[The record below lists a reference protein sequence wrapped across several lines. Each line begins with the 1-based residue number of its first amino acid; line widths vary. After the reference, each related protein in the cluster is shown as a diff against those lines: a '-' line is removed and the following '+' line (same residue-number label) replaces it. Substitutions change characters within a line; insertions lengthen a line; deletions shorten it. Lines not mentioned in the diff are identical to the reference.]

1 MATWKKII
9 VSGSTADLANI
20 NVDNIV
26 SASTFSGSF
35 VGDGSGLTGIT
46 ATALD
51 IDNFGSDLTSI
62 TIAGTDKLALSDA
75 GTEGRVNIS
84 QLATPLAGTGLEA
97 SSGTI
102 RIATAAAGTGL
113 TGGGGSALEVDFTDA
128 TFQSQVSGAFTDTS
142 ASIASDIAGITTSFD
157 LTGDSGTDTF
167 NSGETLTFAGGN
179 AISVAVTDNTVT
191 VNGAAGL
198 ISSSVEGDAQGQI
211 KLNGVNVDVNALG
224 SGDSPTFSA
233 LTVSNNAVI
242 QGDLTVTGDTFQ
254 AQVTNLNV
262 EDQFILLNSGSTT
275 GDSGIIFGGS
285 NGTANSG
292 HALILDNSYNSNDGR
307 LAIKV
312 TDTAATSDADFAA
325 GTTGYYVAGVYEGTE
340 ANAATALAD
349 HKGNIR
355 IEGEDIYIYS

>member
-46 ATALD
+46 ATGLD

-113 TGGGGSALEVDFTDA
+113 TGGGGTALAVDFTDA

-142 ASIASDIAGITTSFD
+142 ASIASDIAGITTSFTISGS
-157 LTGDSGTDTF
+157 TGSDTF
-167 NSGETLTFAGGN
+167 NSGETLIFTGGT
-179 AISVAVTDNTVT
+179 SLTSAVTDNQVT
-191 VNGAAGL
+191 INVDAGGITETQL
-198 ISSSVEGDAQGQI
+198 NTSVAGTGLSGGGGTALSVDYGSITGSAVEGYTTITINGTSGEIGVTGTAAQ
-211 KLNGVNVDVNALG
+211 ALG
-224 SGDSPTFSA
+224 GGPSYTF
-233 LTVSNNAVI
+233 NI
-242 QGDLTVTGDTFQ
+242 
-254 AQVTNLNV
+254 
-262 EDQFILLNSGSTT
+262 
-275 GDSGIIFGGS
+275 
-285 NGTANSG
+285 
-292 HALILDNSYNSNDGR
+292 
-307 LAIKV
+307 
-312 TDTAATSDADFAA
+312 
-325 GTTGYYVAGVYEGTE
+325 TGYY
-340 ANAATALAD
+340 
-349 HKGNIR
+349 HRRQNILR
-355 IEGEDIYIYS
+355 